1 VITTAIMGVCA
12 TERASAVKWG
22 VTRDIF
28 LAWILTLPAAALI
41 GALCTRVTLALFPP
55 G

>member
-1 VITTAIMGVCA
+1 M
-12 TERASAVKWG
+12 KWG
-22 VTRDIF
+22 LTRDIF
-28 LAWILTLPAAALI
+28 VAWILTLPAAALI